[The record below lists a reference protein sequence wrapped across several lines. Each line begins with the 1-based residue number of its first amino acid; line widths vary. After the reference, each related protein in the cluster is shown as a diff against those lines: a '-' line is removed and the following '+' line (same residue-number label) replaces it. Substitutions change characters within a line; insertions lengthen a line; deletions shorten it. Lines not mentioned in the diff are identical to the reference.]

1 MLEQYQEIQ
10 KWKVLNTLIP
20 TKSSEKS
27 IPNDF
32 SPIEINASDFNQH
45 FINTLIELTRNIEPT
60 EESLKV
66 DLLTDKTFS
75 LPLIDRIKYNSFIF
89 IFKSLNKLS
98 SHFSHDFLKFVSH
111 SRRTR
116 SVTDQKLFIPNVR
129 LTAFKNSIFATD
141 VQFYNDL
148 SIDFK
153 NCKKLTAFRNVLKNY
168 FINGL

>member
-75 LPLIDRIKYNSFIF
+75 LP
-89 IFKSLNKLS
+89 
-98 SHFSHDFLKFVSH
+98 
-111 SRRTR
+111 
-116 SVTDQKLFIPNVR
+116 
-129 LTAFKNSIFATD
+129 
-141 VQFYNDL
+141 
-148 SIDFK
+148 
-153 NCKKLTAFRNVLKNY
+153 
-168 FINGL
+168 